1 MPMLSTTKT
10 ETPGEPVMPS
20 HIKLYGGRGERF
32 EEIKGAM
39 ADRLGY
45 EPTNAEV
52 IGILMAEYPAN
63 TPDQD
68 GGWPEQT
75 SVLQD

>member
-1 MPMLSTTKT
+1 
-10 ETPGEPVMPS
+10 MPS

-63 TPDQD
+63 PSDPQND
-68 GGWPEQT
+68 GWPEQT
-75 SVLQD
+75 SVSQD

>member
-1 MPMLSTTKT
+1 
-10 ETPGEPVMPS
+10 MPS

-32 EEIKGAM
+32 EEIKDAM
-39 ADRLGY
+39 TDRLGY

-63 TPDQD
+63 TSDPRND
-68 GGWPEQT
+68 GWPEQT